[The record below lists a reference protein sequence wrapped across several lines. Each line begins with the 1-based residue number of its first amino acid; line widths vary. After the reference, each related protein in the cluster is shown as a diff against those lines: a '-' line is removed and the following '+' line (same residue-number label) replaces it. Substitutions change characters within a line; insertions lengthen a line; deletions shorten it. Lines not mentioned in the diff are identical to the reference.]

1 MLDLRV
7 ILGLHFHNLGPG
19 RSCTEAKYLVQ
30 TKIEQTAPETNSIS
44 RFTPLVPG
52 MTNCLSESLKKPS
65 LCACQAAGFPDRK
78 ERHFHTKAFHEF
90 RYVPLT
96 VLQEPCLQLLRCL
109 SDLIPLP
116 HQQALKLSRL
126 GTCQTAMA
134 NGEAVKLKVKASR
147 NKKRC
152 NWCNWHASTFPH
164 LHKKKAGFTW
174 PARSASL
181 AFSLRSST
189 LSTSCFFWASTCSE
203 VHHQNFRAVSAVST
217 HSVPRLLQLPRTG
230 SFQQRST
237 CLLPQR
243 LHLFSLALTCSSCSF
258 LCQDFTQLARWGAWP
273 QIFKATW

>member
-1 MLDLRV
+1 MAFPHKSLSRV
-7 ILGLHFHNLGPG
+7 PLCSTSQCCKSRAF
-19 RSCTEAKYLVQ
+19 
-30 TKIEQTAPETNSIS
+30 NSSGVWVTSFPCPIS
-44 RFTPLVPG
+44 
-52 MTNCLSESLKKPS
+52 KPWS
-65 LCACQAAGFPDRK
+65 FPDWAPAKRQWQM
-78 ERHFHTKAFHEF
+78 
-90 RYVPLT
+90 V
-96 VLQEPCLQLLRCL
+96 
-109 SDLIPLP
+109 
-116 HQQALKLSRL
+116 
-126 GTCQTAMA
+126 
-134 NGEAVKLKVKASR
+134 LKVKASR